1 MTTTTTDT
9 PTSRTTAPRFDLVL
23 TERQTQ
29 AWDALCDPS
38 VRAVCYGGA
47 KGGGKSVLL
56 CAWVYWSCC
65 DLIRRYGL
73 TPGRYP
79 LPVGFMGRVQGID
92 FKNTTLETWKSI
104 IPAAGYTLREG
115 DQEIVI
121 GDAVKIDYGGL
132 DRTDAVNKFNS
143 AEYILIAIDQAEETN
158 RDTVAVLR
166 GSLRR
171 SIGGR
176 HEPFKE
182 LYTANPAQC
191 WLKDEFIDQT
201 RAGRRFI
208 QALPRDNEHLPADY
222 LETLRSAFRHRPE
235 LLEAY
240 LEGSWQA
247 FEDPMQIIRSAWI
260 TAAFS
265 RVVHRGSRLAKYVV
279 CDVARF
285 GDDRITIFDYRADQ
299 IVGGAVHGQMDLH
312 RLSNMLHRRA
322 LDTEADAVVVDGEG
336 LGAGVVDN
344 LRALSAGAYAVVEFL
359 GSARAADDAR
369 FVNLRAEAWW
379 TAGQALAD
387 GEVGWVREVLERIDP
402 ELESQLRAELCAV
415 RYEFRNGRIKVEA
428 KDDIKDPDRL
438 GRSPDLADN
447 VVMALWAWKTD
458 RVRPRGDRAGRRQY
472 ERSRRRRTGGSG
484 SFMAA

>member
-1 MTTTTTDT
+1 MTTTLDN
-9 PTSRTTAPRFDLVL
+9 PNRHAAGHAPRFALVL

-29 AWDALCDPS
+29 AWDALTDPS

-47 KGGGKSVLL
+47 KGGGKTVLL
-56 CAWVYWSCC
+56 CAWVYWTCC

-73 TPGRYP
+73 TPGKYP

-92 FKNTTLETWKSI
+92 FKNTTLETWKAI
-104 IPAAGYTLREG
+104 IPPEGYAIREG
-115 DQEIVI
+115 DQEIII
-121 GDAVKIDYGGL
+121 GEAVKVDYGGL

-143 AEYILIAIDQAEETN
+143 AEYIFIAIDQAEETN

-201 RAGRRFI
+201 RAGRRFV
-208 QALPRDNEHLPADY
+208 QALPKDNEHLPEDY
-222 LETLRSAFRHRPE
+222 LDTLRSAFRHRPE

-247 FEDPMQIIRSAWI
+247 FEDPMQVIRSAWL
-260 TAAFS
+260 TAAFG
-265 RVVHRGSRLAKYVV
+265 RTVHRGSRIARFTV

-285 GDDRITIFDYRADQ
+285 GDDRITIFDYQADQ
-299 IVGGAVHGQMDLH
+299 IVGGAVYGQMDLH
-312 RLSNMLHRRA
+312 RLSNLLHRRA
-322 LDTEADAVVVDGEG
+322 LDTAADAVVVDAEG
-336 LGAGVVDN
+336 LGAGVADN
-344 LRALSAGAYAVVEFL
+344 LRALAAGTYEVVEFV
-359 GSARAADDAR
+359 GSSRPADEGR
-369 FVNLRAEAWW
+369 FTNLRAEAWW
-379 TAGQALAD
+379 TAGQTLAD
-387 GEVGWVREVLERIDP
+387 GEVGWVREVFERIDP
-402 ELESQLRAELCAV
+402 EMESQLRAELCAV

-428 KDDIKDPDRL
+428 KEDIKNPDRL

-447 VVMALWAWKTD
+447 VVMGLWAWRTD
-458 RVRPRGDRAGRRQY
+458 RVRPRGERTGRRHY
-472 ERSRRRRTGGSG
+472 ERSRGGRSRGG